1 MVHSDAK
8 SVSIPGG
15 DLSALIAR
23 LEAAEAGSRE
33 LDAEIWA
40 ALRSEKIKIT
50 GIAQPYGDNSGATQ
64 VLFTLPP
71 KRTESATQKRGDF
84 QHAEP
89 ATTSIDAALALA
101 ERMLPGWRKFVE
113 VVGDGR
119 GSACVFLAHEAIDRP
134 WFHAPTPALALCI
147 AILRAI
153 PNGYE
158 AAGEVSPN
166 LKAKAQGE
174 GG

>member
-1 MVHSDAK
+1 MIVHSDAK
-8 SVSIPGG
+8 SVSIPVP
-15 DLSALIAR
+15 DMSALIAR
-23 LEAAEAGSRE
+23 LEAGEIGSVLDEAIS
-33 LDAEIWA
+33 DALCKRKFRTCIAGLPDEQGGMWMYEFDGHA
-40 ALRSEKIKIT
+40 ASSALRVTAS
-50 GIAQPYGDNSGATQ
+50 
-64 VLFTLPP
+64 L
-71 KRTESATQKRGDF
+71 
-84 QHAEP
+84 
-89 ATTSIDAALALA
+89 DAALALA
-101 ERMLPGWRKFVE
+101 ERVLPGWRKFVE